1 MVPGTARGAGTRL
14 FLASRKR
21 ATRSWRLTY
30 PATGMTTP
38 PASEV
43 TLKTYVG
50 SVCEALDAADEPVTL
65 VGHSR
70 GGITISQAAEYR
82 PGKVRKLV
90 YLAAFPVPEGQSA
103 ANLTVT
109 DTESLVLRNLEINR
123 EQKWD
128 MLKQEVYR
136 QALYADCPDADIALA
151 NALLTPEPSIPG
163 TPPLCLSSENFG
175 RTPRVYIELLG
186 DQTVTRPPQ
195 RKMHD
200 ALPCEKVVSVKTSHS
215 AYFSAT
221 YDIAA
226 HLLAQA

>member
-1 MVPGTARGAGTRL
+1 M
-14 FLASRKR
+14 
-21 ATRSWRLTY
+21 
-30 PATGMTTP
+30 
-38 PASEV
+38 
-43 TLKTYVG
+43 KTYVG

-103 ANLTVT
+103 ANSTVT

-151 NALLTPEPSIPG
+151 NALLTPEPSI
-163 TPPLCLSSENFG
+163 
-175 RTPRVYIELLG
+175 R
-186 DQTVTRPPQ
+186 
-195 RKMHD
+195 HHA
-200 ALPCEKVVSVKTSHS
+200 ALPN
-215 AYFSAT
+215 
-221 YDIAA
+221 
-226 HLLAQA
+226 